1 MKIRVN
7 KIAITAL
14 ATGVAITSFPITTYA
29 QTASSVLP
37 AAGLALVLEDGT
49 SLNDLKPGVEVPIEP
64 QKVTDSRIIEKKVAE
79 KAEKEY
85 FSSLVIADVNGYVN
99 IRNSPDAEEGEIV
112 GKLYDDSVGE
122 LIEVTEDGWYL
133 MKSGTVTGYVK
144 AEYVVTGEDAVDLA
158 KEVGLRWATVD
169 TTTLFVREDASADA
183 PILGMIPF
191 EDQLIVLEE
200 VDGWAKVTMEEGEGY
215 ASMDFLTLHTE
226 FVEAES
232 AEEERA
238 RLEKEEEERRVANEA
253 AAAIQAEREAQA
265 AATAAANAT
274 TIQQESAPVE
284 QVATPAPV
292 ATASGSGMG
301 SSVANFALQ
310 FVGNPYVYG
319 GTSLTNGTDCSGF
332 VQSVYKNFGV
342 SLPRTSSS
350 QRSAGYDV
358 GGIGNA
364 QPGDIICYSGHVGIY
379 IGNGSIVH
387 ASTARTGIIVSNAS
401 YKTILS
407 VRRIF

>member
-350 QRSAGYDV
+350 QRSAG
-358 GGIGNA
+358 
-364 QPGDIICYSGHVGIY
+364 
-379 IGNGSIVH
+379 
-387 ASTARTGIIVSNAS
+387 
-401 YKTILS
+401 
-407 VRRIF
+407 